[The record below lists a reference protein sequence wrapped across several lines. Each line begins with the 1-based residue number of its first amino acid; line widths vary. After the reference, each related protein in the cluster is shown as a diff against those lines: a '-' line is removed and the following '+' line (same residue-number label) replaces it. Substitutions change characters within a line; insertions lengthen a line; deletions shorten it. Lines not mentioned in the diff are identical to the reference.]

1 MTKRPTTAIDRDIL
15 AVCRRIA
22 EIGMV
27 SEMGQQPPNI
37 EELSRAHEGLGA
49 VLRERR
55 AALKDEAEVPR

>member
-22 EIGMV
+22 EIGML
-27 SEMGQQPPNI
+27 SEMAQEPPNVD
-37 EELSRAHEGLGA
+37 ELTRAHDGLGA

-55 AALKDEAEVPR
+55 AAVKDEMEVNG